1 MDEFKDVVI
10 EKSNGE
16 QWELEIEKDENE
28 ELGLEFENGLMDEY
42 RSCCNKCMFCF
53 IDQRCHPV

>member
-1 MDEFKDVVI
+1 MDEFIDVVI

-28 ELGLEFENGLMDEY
+28 ELGLEFENGLMV
-42 RSCCNKCMFCF
+42 NIGHAVINVCF
-53 IDQRCHPV
+53 VLLIRCHPV

>member
-1 MDEFKDVVI
+1 MDEFIDVVI

-28 ELGLEFENGLMDEY
+28 ELGLEFENGLVDEY
-42 RSCCNKCMFCF
+42 RLML
-53 IDQRCHPV
+53 